1 MILRRLT
8 RLLPLFAVLMVW
20 TCDFGPKAGNIPV
33 ELIGPQTSLG
43 AASFLATALDPFTID
58 TVTAACQGCTVYMT
72 RVSET
77 EVRGIVTGRFGSEL
91 LLDLTVSDRDKR
103 DPYAVR
109 LLELAAPDYEP
120 VTINGSS
127 LRLQ

>member
-1 MILRRLT
+1 MNVRRLL
-8 RLLPLFAVLMVW
+8 RLAPLSAALAVW
-20 TCDFGPKAGNIPV
+20 TCDLGPKAGNIPV

-43 AASFLATALDPFTID
+43 AASFLATALDPFTIED
-58 TVTAACQGCTVYMT
+58 VTAACRGCTVYVT
-72 RVSET
+72 RVSDT

-91 LLDLTVSDRDKR
+91 LLNLVVSDRDAR

-109 LLELAAPDYEP
+109 LLELAAPDYDP